1 MTDLVLHKDFYQL
14 TGILEP
20 TRLALKARRKD
31 LSTTLREIHSYHSWF
46 GTVRRMLGRIQQH
59 RVLQTLTTL
68 PQIASAVADDLQDKV
83 HQLEDVRER
92 QVGYLTEVNGR
103 IETLLHTSSE
113 HSDSPADFSK
123 ALRSKDK
130 KEACTAYATFLEQ
143 FPRWSQQRL
152 TTQLGSDA
160 LQDYQLYREEAL
172 YHVLGCN
179 HVYEQMKIIADTVQ
193 RRVEHLHYTLDLYR
207 EIIVLGKD
215 LQVTRKGLQDI
226 AEKGHHVYETVKE
239 SYSRLEG
246 IMHDLQ
252 QPQRLLP

>member
-1 MTDLVLHKDFYQL
+1 MTDFVLHKDFYQL

-20 TRLALKARRKD
+20 TRAALKARRKD
-31 LSTTLREIHSYHSWF
+31 LNTTLREIHHYHSWF

-59 RVLQTLTTL
+59 RILQTLTTL
-68 PQIASAVADDLQDKV
+68 PQIATALAEDLQDKV
-83 HQLEDVRER
+83 QQIGDVRER

-103 IETLLHTSSE
+103 IETLLQTPQE
-113 HSDSPADFSK
+113 QSPACTDFSK
-123 ALRSKDK
+123 TLRSKDK
-130 KEACTAYATFLEQ
+130 KEACTAYAAFLEQ

-152 TTQLGSDA
+152 TTQLEGDA
-160 LQDYQLYREEAL
+160 LQDYHLYREEAL
-172 YHVLGCN
+172 HHVLGCN
-179 HVYEQMKIIADTVQ
+179 HVYGQMRIIADTVQ

-226 AEKGHHVYETVKE
+226 AEKGNHVYETVKE